1 MKQIPNFPNHY
12 ITEQGDVI
20 SRGRVHKQ
28 CTTKSG
34 YKQVKL
40 YYAGFKK
47 HFYIH
52 RLVAEAFIPNPDS
65 LPYVN
70 HIDFDKT
77 NNNVSN
83 LEWCSASYNIK
94 YSYDAGR
101 CEKSRQLTSALG
113 KKYGGRFK
121 RKVQSI
127 ENGIIYP
134 SIKQAC
140 KEVGLKTTS
149 NIINAIKS
157 GYRSG
162 GYHWRY
168 I

>member
-101 CEKSRQLTSALG
+101 CELSRQLTSALG
-113 KKYGGRFK
+113 KKYGGRIK
-121 RKVQSI
+121 KAVQSI

-134 SIKQAC
+134 SIKQASR
-140 KEVGLKTTS
+140 EVGIKNTS
-149 NIINAIKS
+149 NIINAIKK
-157 GYRSG
+157 GYKSG
-162 GYHWRY
+162 GFTWRY
-168 I
+168 V